1 LLSQYSFARGCEHA
15 YVELL
20 PPSHV
25 FNALRAL
32 EATLVDTIAKASG
45 GNSSSSGSSGV
56 ASRLQALT
64 REASTQRWPRAGT
77 MLYLRHRAFAAAV
90 RARYPGP
97 EATSLRSH
105 GRGSE
110 GLLSAYARM
119 VVPITL
125 LVSFT
130 LLLPSACCS
139 LSLGFCP
146 SSYIYFLSFALFK

>member
-1 LLSQYSFARGCEHA
+1 
-15 YVELL
+15 VELL

-105 GRGSE
+105 GPGSE
-110 GLLSAYARM
+110 GGDPRPAGNYTH
-119 VVPITL
+119 V
-125 LVSFT
+125 LVGFSCYLYFR
-130 LLLPSACCS
+130 LPRVWRRR
-139 LSLGFCP
+139 LRF
-146 SSYIYFLSFALFK
+146 